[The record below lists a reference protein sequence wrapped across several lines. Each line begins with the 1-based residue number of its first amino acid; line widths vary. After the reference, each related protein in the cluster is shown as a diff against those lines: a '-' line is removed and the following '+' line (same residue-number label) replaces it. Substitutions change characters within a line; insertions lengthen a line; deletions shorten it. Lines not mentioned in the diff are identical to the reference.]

1 MVTATKVV
9 VAASAAATA
18 AVLVVAR
25 EATALE
31 EVMATEEVTAALLEV
46 VTEMAVAPR
55 TTKVAVTVQ
64 ENFSKRRNRFKFI

>member
-25 EATALE
+25 EATAPE
-31 EVMATEEVTAALLEV
+31 EVDEFEFYFSMQFW
-46 VTEMAVAPR
+46 
-55 TTKVAVTVQ
+55 TTIVCFEPLISSV
-64 ENFSKRRNRFKFI
+64 